1 MSKIFISHSSR
12 ADPFAAWVREAVKGG
27 LAGHEVLIDMDVL
40 RPGDEW
46 CAVLYHWLAEC
57 HAAVVLLNREAL
69 GSTWVRREVNIL
81 LWRRALGSPLE
92 VVPAIIGDLSTEDI
106 ESAGFGELEPLQMA
120 RLGQVKRTPE
130 AAGRLAAT
138 IVGRLAG
145 LPAGEDKSPMAKWTK
160 AVSEA
165 LRKVENRDSLV
176 DAAQE
181 LLVEETYLDQVRDPV
196 VGCTFLA
203 HQLLAQGHGRRLYL
217 AIAQMADFTPVE
229 WLSRLID
236 KVGATWVD
244 GEAARALLAFGAG
257 RPGIVALNARRV
269 RTAQQYVDR
278 ATCYAETGFE
288 YETVPAVA
296 GEFFLEEFMS
306 ECERAV
312 EKLWGLEPPDTV
324 EDIPPG
330 QMPVDVLFLI
340 VDPGATRRDLVAQ
353 GMRAV
358 LGRFPWLIMV
368 LLTGEQLPTD
378 AELAAWQLTD
388 VLKLEPA
395 LGPEEEFNARHVI
408 GLLRRLLTKVRGG
421 LMVGAG

>member
-1 MSKIFISHSSR
+1 MGG
-12 ADPFAAWVREAVKGG
+12 KG
-27 LAGHEVLIDMDVL
+27 
-40 RPGDEW
+40 P
-46 CAVLYHWLAEC
+46 
-57 HAAVVLLNREAL
+57 
-69 GSTWVRREVNIL
+69 
-81 LWRRALGSPLE
+81 
-92 VVPAIIGDLSTEDI
+92 
-106 ESAGFGELEPLQMA
+106 
-120 RLGQVKRTPE
+120 
-130 AAGRLAAT
+130 
-138 IVGRLAG
+138 
-145 LPAGEDKSPMAKWTK
+145 
-160 AVSEA
+160 
-165 LRKVENRDSLV
+165 
-176 DAAQE
+176 
-181 LLVEETYLDQVRDPV
+181 
-196 VGCTFLA
+196 
-203 HQLLAQGHGRRLYL
+203 
-217 AIAQMADFTPVE
+217 PVE